1 MATAYKNPF
10 DDAPSKPTQTKPK
23 SKSKKT
29 EAKPKE
35 LNEKQKHYKA
45 QTEQLLNLPKEQ
57 MDKLINAY
65 QKAVSDMEKAKENY
79 SKLRRTLL
87 RINRE
92 GGNALGNDL
101 NVKFVEY
108 ESVTFPRSVVEK
120 ALGKDEA
127 YKIAKTLLEVFKA
140 IDKGTISLDFTIRT
154 KMNLPSFSYR
164 SVYEAFEKKLAKGIR
179 YGKIN
184 PQDVV
189 LLPVNLLNDTVEG
202 ATNMTTALIDG
213 IVQLGSFMLGPF
225 RKEEYN

>member
-35 LNEKQKHYKA
+35 LKEKQKHYKA

-127 YKIAKTLLEVFKA
+127 YKIAKKGKNYRLLIRENQEIAETPKEEP
-140 IDKGTISLDFTIRT
+140 IGEILDFPTPLFGEEEETEDGAIQT
-154 KMNLPSFSYR
+154 KFNLF
-164 SVYEAFEKKLAKGIR
+164 
-179 YGKIN
+179 
-184 PQDVV
+184 
-189 LLPVNLLNDTVEG
+189 
-202 ATNMTTALIDG
+202 
-213 IVQLGSFMLGPF
+213 
-225 RKEEYN
+225 